1 MFMLLLAGLLLPGQ
15 KEQPELQGKTF
26 PAITNHLKSISTDGK
41 SIASIHEKAQKE
53 LAKVIVEQYQ
63 QGKELSIILICT
75 GNSRRSMMGA
85 AMGNASAAYH
95 GLSYLRFY
103 SGGTTPSAFNSR
115 SIRAL
120 KEIGFK
126 IEPTGKKAKP
136 GPKGEDNPF
145 YQVSWVKDQGW
156 NCIEFSKHYSDPK
169 NPQKDFI
176 ALMVCDEA
184 DSACPVVIMGA
195 TKRISLPFADPKAFD
210 GKPEEAA
217 KYSERRDDIGRF
229 MLSTL
234 AIAKEQLKSK

>member
-1 MFMLLLAGLLLPGQ
+1 
-15 KEQPELQGKTF
+15 
-26 PAITNHLKSISTDGK
+26 
-41 SIASIHEKAQKE
+41 
-53 LAKVIVEQYQ
+53 
-63 QGKELSIILICT
+63 
-75 GNSRRSMMGA
+75 MMGA

-95 GLSYLRFY
+95 GLSDLRFY

-120 KEIGFK
+120 KEVGFN
-126 IEPTGKKAKP
+126 IEPTGEKAKL

-176 ALMVCDEA
+176 ALVVCDEA
-184 DSACPVVIMGA
+184 DGACTVVIGA
-195 TKRISLPFADPKAFD
+195 KKRIPVPFADPKAFD
-210 GKPEEAA
+210 GKTEEAA

-234 AIAKEQLKSK
+234 AIAKEQLKNK

>member
-1 MFMLLLAGLLLPGQ
+1 MILLLLAGLLLPGQ
-15 KEQPELQGKTF
+15 KEQPEPQGKIF
-26 PAITNHLKSISTDGK
+26 PAITNHLKSIATDGK
-41 SIASIHEKAQKE
+41 SIDIIHEKAQKE
-53 LAKVIVEQYQ
+53 LAKVIVEQYKS
-63 QGKELSIILICT
+63 GNELSIILICT

-95 GLSYLRFY
+95 GLSDLRFY

-126 IEPTGKKAKP
+126 IEPTGEKAKA
-136 GPKGEDNPF
+136 GPKGEDNPL
-145 YQVSWVKDQGW
+145 YQVSWLKDQGW
-156 NCIEFSKHYSDPK
+156 NCIEFSKNYSDPK

-184 DSACPVVIMGA
+184 DSACTVVMGA
-195 TKRISLPFADPKAFD
+195 KKRIPVPFADPKAFD
-210 GKPEEAA
+210 GKPEEAS

>member
-1 MFMLLLAGLLLPGQ
+1 MVMLLLAGLLLSGQ
-15 KEQPELQGKTF
+15 KEEPELQNKII
-26 PAITNHLKSISTDGK
+26 PAITNHLKSISKDGI
-41 SIASIHEKAQKE
+41 SIDTIHEKAQKE
-53 LAKVIVEQYQ
+53 LVKVIAEQYQ
-63 QGKELSIILICT
+63 SGKELSIILICT

-95 GLSYLRFY
+95 GFSDLRFY

-126 IEPTGKKAKP
+126 IEPTGKKAKA

-145 YQVSWVKDQGW
+145 YQVSWLKDQGW

-210 GKPEEAA
+210 GKPEEAT

-234 AIAKEQLKSK
+234 AIAKEQMKSK

>member
-1 MFMLLLAGLLLPGQ
+1 MVLLLLAGLLLPAQ
-15 KEQPELQGKTF
+15 KEQPELQSKTF
-26 PAITNHLKSISTDGK
+26 PAITNHLKSIATDGK
-41 SIASIHEKAQKE
+41 SIATIHEKAQKE
-53 LAKVIVEQYQ
+53 LAKVIVEQYKS
-63 QGKELSIILICT
+63 GNELSIILICT

-85 AMGNASAAYH
+85 AMGNASAAYY
-95 GLSYLRFY
+95 GFSDLRFY

-126 IEPTGKKAKP
+126 IEPTGEKATA
-136 GPKGEDNPF
+136 GPKGEEN
-145 YQVSWVKDQGW
+145 QVYNVLWGQGKGLRS
-156 NCIEFSKHYSDPK
+156 IEFSKHYSDPK

-184 DSACPVVIMGA
+184 DSTCPVVIMGA
-195 TKRISLPFADPKAFD
+195 TKRRPVPFADPKAFD
-210 GKPEEAA
+210 GKPAEAV
-217 KYSERRDDIGRF
+217 KYSERRDHIGRF

>member
-1 MFMLLLAGLLLPGQ
+1 MILLLLAGLLLPAQ
-15 KEQPELQGKTF
+15 KEQPELQTKTF
-26 PAITNHLKSISTDGK
+26 PAITNHLNRIAKDGK
-41 SIASIHEKAQKE
+41 SIDIIHEKAQKE

-63 QGKELSIILICT
+63 QGKELSIILVCT

-95 GLSYLRFY
+95 GFSDLRFY

-126 IEPTGKKAKP
+126 IEPTGGKTKP

-145 YQVSWVKDQGW
+145 YQVSWLIDKGW

-184 DSACPVVIMGA
+184 DSACTVVMGA
-195 TKRISLPFADPKAFD
+195 KKRIPVPFADPKAFD

>member
-1 MFMLLLAGLLLPGQ
+1 
-15 KEQPELQGKTF
+15 
-26 PAITNHLKSISTDGK
+26 LKKKFSRFEARK
-41 SIASIHEKAQKE
+41 NP
-53 LAKVIVEQYQ
+53 
-63 QGKELSIILICT
+63 LS
-75 GNSRRSMMGA
+75 SQ
-85 AMGNASAAYH
+85 
-95 GLSYLRFY
+95 
-103 SGGTTPSAFNSR
+103 
-115 SIRAL
+115 
-120 KEIGFK
+120 IGFK
-126 IEPTGKKAKP
+126 IEPTGGKTKP

-145 YQVSWVKDQGW
+145 YQVSWLKDQGW

-184 DSACPVVIMGA
+184 DGSCPVVMGA
-195 TKRISLPFADPKAFD
+195 KKRISLPFSDPKAFD

>member
-1 MFMLLLAGLLLPGQ
+1 
-15 KEQPELQGKTF
+15 
-26 PAITNHLKSISTDGK
+26 
-41 SIASIHEKAQKE
+41 
-53 LAKVIVEQYQ
+53 
-63 QGKELSIILICT
+63 
-75 GNSRRSMMGA
+75 MMGA

-95 GLSYLRFY
+95 GFSDLRFY

-126 IEPTGKKAKP
+126 IEPTGGKTKP

-145 YQVSWVKDQGW
+145 YQVSWLKDQGW

-184 DSACPVVIMGA
+184 DSACTVVMGA
-195 TKRISLPFADPKAFD
+195 KKRIPVPFADPKAFD

>member
-1 MFMLLLAGLLLPGQ
+1 MVLLLLAGLLLSGQ
-15 KEQPELQGKTF
+15 KEQPELQGKIF
-26 PAITNHLKSISTDGK
+26 PAITNHLKSISKDGK
-41 SIASIHEKAQKE
+41 SIDTIHEKAQKE
-53 LAKVIVEQYQ
+53 LAKVIAEQYQ
-63 QGKELSIILICT
+63 QGKELSIILVCT

-95 GLSYLRFY
+95 GLSDLRFY

-120 KEIGFK
+120 KEVGFK
-126 IEPTGKKAKP
+126 IEPTGEKAKL

-176 ALMVCDEA
+176 ALVVCDEA
-184 DSACPVVIMGA
+184 DSACTVVMGA
-195 TKRISLPFADPKAFD
+195 KKRISLPFADPKAFD

-234 AIAKEQLKSK
+234 AITKEQLKSK

>member
-1 MFMLLLAGLLLPGQ
+1 MVLLLLAGLLLSGQ
-15 KEQPELQGKTF
+15 KEQPELHSKTF
-26 PAITNHLKSISTDGK
+26 PAITNHLKIISMDGK
-41 SIASIHEKAQKE
+41 SIDTIHEKAQKE

-63 QGKELSIILICT
+63 KGKELSIILVCT

-95 GLSYLRFY
+95 GLSDLRFY

-126 IEPTGKKAKP
+126 IEPTGEKAKP

-145 YQVSWVKDQGW
+145 YQVSWVKDQNW
-156 NCIEFSKHYSDPK
+156 NYIKFSKHYSDPK

-176 ALMVCDEA
+176 TLIIYDEA
-184 DSACPVVIMGA
+184 NNACTVVMGA
-195 TKRISLPFADPKAFD
+195 KKRIPVPFADPKAFD

-234 AIAKEQLKSK
+234 AIAKEQLKNK

>member
-1 MFMLLLAGLLLPGQ
+1 MVLLLLAGLLLSGQ

-26 PAITNHLKSISTDGK
+26 PAITNHLKIISKDGK
-41 SIASIHEKAQKE
+41 SIDTIHEKAQKE
-53 LAKVIVEQYQ
+53 LAKVIAEQYQ
-63 QGKELSIILICT
+63 SGKELSIILVCT

-95 GLSYLRFY
+95 GFSDLRFY

-126 IEPTGKKAKP
+126 IEPTGEKALA
-136 GPKGEDNPF
+136 GSKGEEN
-145 YQVSWVKDQGW
+145 QVYNVLWGQGKGLSG
-156 NCIEFSKHYSDPK
+156 IEFSKHYCDPK

-184 DSACPVVIMGA
+184 DGACPVIIMGA

>member
-1 MFMLLLAGLLLPGQ
+1 MILLLLAGLLLPAQ
-15 KEQPELQGKTF
+15 KEQPELQSKTF
-26 PAITNHLKSISTDGK
+26 PAITNHLKSIATDGK

-63 QGKELSIILICT
+63 QGKELSIILVCT

-95 GLSYLRFY
+95 GLSDLRFY

-126 IEPTGKKAKP
+126 IEPTGEKAKL
-136 GPKGEDNPF
+136 GPNGEDNPF

-156 NCIEFSKHYSDPK
+156 NCIEFSKHYNDPK

-184 DSACPVVIMGA
+184 DSTCPVVIMGA
-195 TKRISLPFADPKAFD
+195 TKRIPVPFADPKAFD

-234 AIAKEQLKSK
+234 AIAKEQMKSK

>member
-1 MFMLLLAGLLLPGQ
+1 MLMLLLAGLLLSGQ

-26 PAITNHLKSISTDGK
+26 PAITNHLKSISKDGK
-41 SIASIHEKAQKE
+41 SIDTIHEKAQKE

-63 QGKELSIILICT
+63 PGKELSIILVCT

-95 GLSYLRFY
+95 GFSGLRFY

-126 IEPTGKKAKP
+126 IEPTGEKATA
-136 GPKGEDNPF
+136 GPKGEEN
-145 YQVSWVKDQGW
+145 QVYNVLWGQGKGLSG
-156 NCIEFSKHYSDPK
+156 IEFSKHYSDPK

-184 DSACPVVIMGA
+184 DGACPVVMGA
-195 TKRISLPFADPKAFD
+195 KKRIPVPFADPKAFD

-234 AIAKEQLKSK
+234 AIAKEQMKSK

>member
-1 MFMLLLAGLLLPGQ
+1 MVLLLLAGLLLSGQ
-15 KEQPELQGKTF
+15 KEQPELQSKIF
-26 PAITNHLKSISTDGK
+26 PAITNHLKSIAIDGK
-41 SIASIHEKAQKE
+41 SIDSIHEKAQKE
-53 LAKVIVEQYQ
+53 LAKVIAEQYQ
-63 QGKELSIILICT
+63 LGKELSIILVCT

-85 AMGNASAAYH
+85 AMGNASAVYH
-95 GLSYLRFY
+95 GLSDLRFY

-126 IEPTGKKAKP
+126 IEPTGEKSLADSKEEENQVYNVLW
-136 GPKGEDNPF
+136 GQGKGL
-145 YQVSWVKDQGW
+145 SG
-156 NCIEFSKHYSDPK
+156 IEFSKHYSNLK

-184 DSACPVVIMGA
+184 DGACTVVIGA
-195 TKRISLPFADPKAFD
+195 KKRISVPFADPKAFD

-229 MLSTL
+229 IFSTL
-234 AIAKEQLKSK
+234 AIAKEQMKSK

>member
-1 MFMLLLAGLLLPGQ
+1 MFLLILTSFLVSGQ
-15 KEQPELQGKTF
+15 KDQPMIQNSPF
-26 PAITNHLKSISTDGK
+26 PSITKHLKSISMDGK
-41 SIASIHEKAQKE
+41 SIDTIHEKAQKE
-53 LAKVIVEQYQ
+53 LAKVIAEQYQ
-63 QGKELSIILICT
+63 PGKELSIILVCT

-95 GLSYLRFY
+95 GLGDLRFY
-103 SGGTTPSAFNSR
+103 SGGTESSAFNSR

-120 KEIGFK
+120 KEIGFQ
-126 IEPTGKKAKP
+126 IETNGEKAKP
-136 GPKGEDNPF
+136 GPKGDDNF
-145 YQVSWVKDQGW
+145 CYQVSWENNQRW
-156 NCIEFSKHYSDPK
+156 NCVEYSKHYSDPK

-184 DSACPVVIMGA
+184 DGACPEVLGA
-195 TKRISLPFADPKAFD
+195 KKRIALPFSDPKAFD

-234 AIAKEQLKSK
+234 ALAREQLKSK

>member
-1 MFMLLLAGLLLPGQ
+1 MVMLLLAGLLLSGQ
-15 KEQPELQGKTF
+15 KEEPELQNKII
-26 PAITNHLKSISTDGK
+26 PAITNHLKSISKDGK
-41 SIASIHEKAQKE
+41 SIDTIHEKAQKE
-53 LAKVIVEQYQ
+53 LAKVIAEQYQ
-63 QGKELSIILICT
+63 PGKELSIILICT

-95 GLSYLRFY
+95 GFSDIRFY

-120 KEIGFK
+120 KEVGFK
-126 IEPTGKKAKP
+126 IEPTGEKATA
-136 GPKGEDNPF
+136 GPKGEEN
-145 YQVSWVKDQGW
+145 QVYNVLWGQGKGLSG
-156 NCIEFSKHYSDPK
+156 IEFSKHYSDPK

-210 GKPEEAA
+210 GKPEESA

>member
-1 MFMLLLAGLLLPGQ
+1 MVLLLLAGLLLSGQ
-15 KEQPELQGKTF
+15 KEQPELQGKII
-26 PAITNHLKSISTDGK
+26 PAITNHLKIISKDGK
-41 SIASIHEKAQKE
+41 SIDTIHEKAQKE

-63 QGKELSIILICT
+63 PGKELSIILVCT

-95 GLSYLRFY
+95 GLSDLRFY

-120 KEIGFK
+120 KDIGFK
-126 IEPTGKKAKP
+126 IEPTGEKAKP
-136 GPKGEDNPF
+136 GPKGEEN
-145 YQVSWVKDQGW
+145 QVYNILWGQDKAFAS
-156 NCIEFSKHYSDPK
+156 IEFSKHYSDPK

-176 ALMVCDEA
+176 ALVVCDEA
-184 DSACPVVIMGA
+184 DSACTVVIGA
-195 TKRISLPFADPKAFD
+195 KKRIPVPFADPKAFD

-234 AIAKEQLKSK
+234 AIAKEQLKNK

>member
-1 MFMLLLAGLLLPGQ
+1 MILLLLAGLLLPAQ
-15 KEQPELQGKTF
+15 KEQPELQSKTF
-26 PAITNHLKSISTDGK
+26 PAITNHLKSIATDGK
-41 SIASIHEKAQKE
+41 SIATIHEIAQKE
-53 LAKVIVEQYQ
+53 LAKVIVEQYKS
-63 QGKELSIILICT
+63 GNELSIILICT

-85 AMGNASAAYH
+85 AMGNASAAYL
-95 GLSYLRFY
+95 GLSDLRFY

-126 IEPTGKKAKP
+126 IEPTGEKAKIIS
-136 GPKGEDNPF
+136 KGEDNPF

-184 DSACPVVIMGA
+184 DSTCPVVIMGA
-195 TKRISLPFADPKAFD
+195 TKRIPVPFADPKAFD

-234 AIAKEQLKSK
+234 AITKEQLKSK

>member
-1 MFMLLLAGLLLPGQ
+1 MILLLLAGLLLPAQ
-15 KEQPELQGKTF
+15 KEQPELQSKTF
-26 PAITNHLKSISTDGK
+26 PAITNHLKSIATDGK

-63 QGKELSIILICT
+63 QGKELSIILVCT

-85 AMGNASAAYH
+85 AMGNASAAYY
-95 GLSYLRFY
+95 GLSDLRFY

-126 IEPTGKKAKP
+126 IEPTGEKAKL
-136 GPKGEDNPF
+136 GPNGEDNPF

-156 NCIEFSKHYSDPK
+156 NCIEFSKHYNDPK

-184 DSACPVVIMGA
+184 DSTCPVVIMGA
-195 TKRISLPFADPKAFD
+195 TKRIPVPFADPKAFD

-234 AIAKEQLKSK
+234 AIAKEQMKSK

>member
-1 MFMLLLAGLLLPGQ
+1 MVMLLLAGLLLSGQ
-15 KEQPELQGKTF
+15 KEEPELQNKII
-26 PAITNHLKSISTDGK
+26 PAITNHLKSISKDGI
-41 SIASIHEKAQKE
+41 SIDTIHEKAQKE
-53 LAKVIVEQYQ
+53 LVKVIAEQYQ
-63 QGKELSIILICT
+63 SGKELSIILICT

-85 AMGNASAAYH
+85 AMGNASAAYL
-95 GLSYLRFY
+95 GFSDLRFY

-120 KEIGFK
+120 KEVGFK
-126 IEPTGKKAKP
+126 IEPTGEKAKLD
-136 GPKGEDNPF
+136 PKGEDNPF

-234 AIAKEQLKSK
+234 AIAKEQMKSK

>member
-1 MFMLLLAGLLLPGQ
+1 MILLLLAGLLLPAQ
-15 KEQPELQGKTF
+15 KEQPELQSKTF
-26 PAITNHLKSISTDGK
+26 PAITNHLKSIATDGK

-85 AMGNASAAYH
+85 AMGNASAAYY
-95 GLSYLRFY
+95 GLSDLRFY

-126 IEPTGKKAKP
+126 IEPTGEKAKL
-136 GPKGEDNPF
+136 GPNGEDNPF

-156 NCIEFSKHYSDPK
+156 NCIEFSKHYNDPK

-184 DSACPVVIMGA
+184 DSTCPVVIMGA
-195 TKRISLPFADPKAFD
+195 TKRIPVPFADPKAFD

-234 AIAKEQLKSK
+234 AIAKEQMKSK

>member
-1 MFMLLLAGLLLPGQ
+1 MVLLLLAGLLLSGQ
-15 KEQPELQGKTF
+15 KEQPELQGKIF
-26 PAITNHLKSISTDGK
+26 PAITNHLKSISKDGK
-41 SIASIHEKAQKE
+41 SIDTIHEKAQKE
-53 LAKVIVEQYQ
+53 LAKVIAEQYQ
-63 QGKELSIILICT
+63 QGKELSIILVCT

-95 GLSYLRFY
+95 GFSDLRFY

-136 GPKGEDNPF
+136 GPKEEDNPF
-145 YQVSWVKDQGW
+145 YQVSWLKDQSW

-176 ALMVCDEA
+176 ALVVCDEA
-184 DSACPVVIMGA
+184 DSACTVVMGA
-195 TKRISLPFADPKAFD
+195 KKRISLPFADPKAFD

-234 AIAKEQLKSK
+234 AITKEQLKSK